1 MQLSEIM
8 KDGRTAFTFE
18 IFPPKKDMPIDTIYK
33 TLDGLRGLQPD
44 FISVTYGA
52 GGSAADTK
60 TADIAQIIKEKYGL
74 ESAVH
79 LTCLYNTREDIDL
92 ICEQLRERNIRNILA
107 LRGDFN
113 PNSERKPASD
123 FPHASDLIAYL
134 KTKGDYH
141 IMAACYPEGHQEA
154 ESLDADIANLKRKVD
169 AGATHLLSQLF
180 FDNDAFFRFLDKA
193 RAAGINVPIEA
204 GIMPCTSKASI
215 ERMVTMCGA
224 SLPAKFTRM
233 MAKYQN
239 YPDALKEAGIAYAID
254 QIIDLVSRG
263 VDGIHLYTM
272 NSPYVAKRISDAVL
286 PLINP
291 GAAR

>member
-1 MQLSEIM
+1 MELSEIM

-18 IFPPKKDMPIDTIYK
+18 IFPPKRDMPIETIYK
-33 TLDGLRGLQPD
+33 TLDGLQGLHPD

-60 TADIAQIIKEKYGL
+60 TADIARIIKEKYGM

-79 LTCLYNTREDIDL
+79 LTCLYNSKEDIDL
-92 ICEQLRERNIRNILA
+92 IVEQLKERNIKNILA
-107 LRGDFN
+107 LRGDYN
-113 PNSERKPASD
+113 PNAVTEPKED
-123 FPHASDLIAYL
+123 FKHASDLIAYL
-134 KTKGDYH
+134 KTKGDFH
-141 IMAACYPEGHQEA
+141 IMGACYPEGHQEA
-154 ESLDADIANLKRKVD
+154 ESLDADIENLKKKVD
-169 AGATHLLSQLF
+169 AGASHLLSQLF
-180 FDNDAFFRFLDKA
+180 FDNDAFFRFLEKA
-193 RAAGINVPIEA
+193 RNAGINVPIEA

-233 MAKYQN
+233 MARYQD

-254 QIIDLVSRG
+254 QIVDLVSRG

-272 NSPYVAKRISDAVL
+272 NSPYVAKKITDAVA

-291 GAAR
+291 GLTR